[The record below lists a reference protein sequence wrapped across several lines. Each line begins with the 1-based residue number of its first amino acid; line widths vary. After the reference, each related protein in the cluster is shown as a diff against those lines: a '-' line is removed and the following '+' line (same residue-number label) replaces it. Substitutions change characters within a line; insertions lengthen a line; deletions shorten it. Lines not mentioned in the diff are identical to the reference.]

1 MPESANALQANAA
14 IIEMVRLSLQV
25 HRSAYGQ
32 GLHPDLPAIAQP
44 VIYSSC
50 SLELLPAIA
59 PKPGRIGRCSAPA
72 HGGSITDGS
81 RFTGRAAPR
90 CLIPTG
96 TSHLIDYYLSCLELA
111 LAVRRLSDFNSVLW
125 IKL

>member
-14 IIEMVRLSLQV
+14 IVEMVRLSLQV
-25 HRSAYGQ
+25 HRSAYGR

-44 VIYSSC
+44 FIDSSR

-59 PKPGRIGRCSAPA
+59 PRPNNIERWLAPA
-72 HGGSITDGS
+72 RGGSITDGS

-96 TSHLIDYYLSCLELA
+96 TSHPIGYYFSCLELA